1 MFASQDLS
9 NLPID
14 GCVAEAPSNPGDT
27 NGDGLV
33 NGKDLGLL
41 LAVFGTAEPAADF
54 DGNGIVDGGDLGVLL
69 ANWTG

>member
-1 MFASQDLS
+1 
-9 NLPID
+9 
-14 GCVAEAPSNPGDT
+14 
-27 NGDGLV
+27 V